1 MRALRSRSRAR
12 RGGIG
17 RRSRSARAARVWS
30 WSRSR
35 GTSTCAVPRS
45 CGIGSIASTNTTR
58 TKTRT
63 TAIPIPACT
72 STLAASPRTQRDTQQ
87 HTHPSTR
94 RDMPRSTPP
103 DTRANTRGPTVG
115 HTRTPTSGSVRQ
127 RTNRGDSMRT
137 VLIAS
142 ALSLGALTSATAQ
155 DFNWHGRLAAGKR
168 LEVKGVNGDV
178 RAVLASGAEAVVHAR
193 KQARRSDPDDV
204 KIEVV
209 ESDEG
214 VTICAV
220 YPTPSRARHE
230 NICEPGDHWS
240 SSTENNDVT
249 VDVEV
254 QGPAGIEFNGQ
265 TVNGQMSAEGL
276 KGDVRASSVNG
287 SVRVSTTGLAEAS
300 TVNGS
305 VTAEMGRANWT
316 NVLEF
321 STVNGG
327 ITLTLPPKLDT
338 DVQAKTVN
346 GEIESDY
353 PLMVTGRFGP
363 RRLRGTIGAG
373 GRSLNL
379 STVNGEIRLKK
390 GT

>member
-1 MRALRSRSRAR
+1 
-12 RGGIG
+12 
-17 RRSRSARAARVWS
+17 
-30 WSRSR
+30 
-35 GTSTCAVPRS
+35 
-45 CGIGSIASTNTTR
+45 
-58 TKTRT
+58 
-63 TAIPIPACT
+63 
-72 STLAASPRTQRDTQQ
+72 
-87 HTHPSTR
+87 
-94 RDMPRSTPP
+94 
-103 DTRANTRGPTVG
+103 
-115 HTRTPTSGSVRQ
+115 
-127 RTNRGDSMRT
+127 MRT

-178 RAVLASGAEAVVHAR
+178 RAVVASGAEAVVNAR
-193 KQARRSDPDDV
+193 KQARRSDPDEV

-220 YPTPSRARHE
+220 YPTPPRARHE

-240 SSTENNDVT
+240 SSTDNNDVT
-249 VDVEV
+249 VDFEV
-254 QGPAGIEFNGQ
+254 QVPAGIEFDGQ
-265 TVNGQMSAEGL
+265 TANGEMSAEGL

-305 VTAEMGRANWT
+305 VYAEMGRANWS
-316 NVLEF
+316 NDLRF

-327 ITLTLPPKLDT
+327 ITLILPAKLDT
-338 DVQAKTVN
+338 DVRATTVN
-346 GEIESDY
+346 GDIESDY
-353 PLMVTGRFGP
+353 PLTISGKFGP

-390 GT
+390 GTD